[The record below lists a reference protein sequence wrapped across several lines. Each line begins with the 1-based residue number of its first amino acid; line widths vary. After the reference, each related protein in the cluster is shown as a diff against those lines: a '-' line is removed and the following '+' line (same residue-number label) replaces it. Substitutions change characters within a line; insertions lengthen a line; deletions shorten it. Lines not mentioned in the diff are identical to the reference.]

1 MVNTM
6 NLKRILVPTDF
17 SECSDAAL
25 RYGLEL
31 ARKFGA
37 SLHLLHVIQD
47 PATQPWAAEG
57 FAVPLLD
64 AVEQWRKDAQA
75 RLEKSVPDADRA
87 KAIFSCDVASPF
99 PEILRYAAANDIDL
113 IVMGTHGR
121 GGVSH
126 LLLGSIAEKVVRRAP
141 CPVLT
146 VRYPQH
152 HFIEPDVPMETD
164 VTVPV
169 GKR

>member
-1 MVNTM
+1 MINV
-6 NLKRILVPTDF
+6 KRILVPSDF

-31 ARKFGA
+31 ARRFGA
-37 SLHLLHVIQD
+37 KLHLLHVVQD

-57 FAVPLLD
+57 FVLPLLE
-64 AVEQWRKDAQA
+64 AVDQWQKDAKI
-75 RLEKSVPDADRA
+75 RLENSIPAEDRA
-87 KAIFSCDVASPF
+87 NAVVTCTIASPF
-99 PEILRYAAANDIDL
+99 QEILRYATDNDIDL

-126 LLLGSIAEKVVRRAP
+126 VLLGSIAERVVRRAP

-146 VRYPQH
+146 VRHPEH
-152 HFIEPDVPMETD
+152 EFVEAIPVSAA
-164 VTVPV
+164 VPV
-169 GKR
+169 AAR

>member
-1 MVNTM
+1 MI
-6 NLKRILVPTDF
+6 NLKTILVPSDF

-31 ARKFGA
+31 ARRFDA
-37 SLHLLHVIQD
+37 ELHLLHVVQD
-47 PATQPWAAEG
+47 PVTQPWAAEG
-57 FAVPLLD
+57 LSVPLFD
-64 AVEQWRKDAQA
+64 AVDQWKKDARQ
-75 RLEKSVPDADRA
+75 RLLNSVPAGDTRRVTAVTT
-87 KAIFSCDVASPF
+87 VATPCQ
-99 PEILRYAAANDIDL
+99 EILRYAAEENVDL

-126 LLLGSIAEKVVRRAP
+126 LLLGSIAERVVRRAP

-152 HFIEPDVPMETD
+152 GFVE
-164 VTVPV
+164 TVPAV
-169 GKR
+169 VTALAT

>member
-1 MVNTM
+1 MI
-6 NLKRILVPTDF
+6 NLKRILVPSDF
-17 SECSDAAL
+17 SECSDAAV

-31 ARKFGA
+31 ARKFNA
-37 SLHLLHVIQD
+37 QLHLLHVIQD

-57 FAVPLLD
+57 FAVPLLEVVD
-64 AVEQWRKDAQA
+64 QWQKDAQERLA
-75 RLEKSVPDADRA
+75 RSIPPEDRA
-87 KAIFSCDVASPF
+87 TAIVISTIASPF
-99 PEILRYAAANDIDL
+99 PEILRYAADNGIDL

-126 LLLGSIAEKVVRRAP
+126 VLLGSIAEKVVRRAP

-152 HFIEPDVPMETD
+152 DFVEPAIPVATA
-164 VTVPV
+164 VPV
-169 GKR
+169 GAGR

>member
-1 MVNTM
+1 MI

-17 SECSDAAL
+17 SECSDAAV

-37 SLHLLHVIQD
+37 TVHLLHVIQD

-57 FAVPLLD
+57 YVVPVLEAL
-64 AVEQWRKDAQA
+64 EEWQKDAQK
-75 RLEKSVPDADRA
+75 RLEASIPEADRA
-87 KAIFSCDVASPF
+87 KAIVWCVIASPF
-99 PEILRYAAANDIDL
+99 PEILRYATANDIDL

-126 LLLGSIAEKVVRRAP
+126 MVLGSIAEKVVRRAP

-152 HFIEPDVPMETD
+152 DFVEPGEL
-164 VTVPV
+164 VTTAVPV
-169 GKR
+169 LAGKQ

>member
-1 MVNTM
+1 MI
-6 NLKRILVPTDF
+6 NLKTILVPSDF
-17 SECSDAAL
+17 SECSDAAV

-31 ARKFGA
+31 ARRFGA
-37 SLHLLHVIQD
+37 TLHLLHVVQD

-57 FAVPLLD
+57 FAVPLLE
-64 AVEQWRKDAQA
+64 AVDQWQKDAQV
-75 RLEKSVPDADRA
+75 RLANAIPAEDRA
-87 KAIFSCDVASPF
+87 KTVVMSTIASPF
-99 PEILRYAAANDIDL
+99 PEILRYATANTIDL

-126 LLLGSIAEKVVRRAP
+126 MLLGSIAEKVVRRAP

-152 HFIEPDVPMETD
+152 DFVEPG
-164 VTVPV
+164 VPV
-169 GKR
+169 EEAVPVMAER

>member
-1 MVNTM
+1 MITLN
-6 NLKRILVPTDF
+6 NILVPSDF
-17 SECSDAAL
+17 SECSDQAI

-31 ARKFGA
+31 ARKFDA
-37 SLHLLHVIQD
+37 TVHLFHVVQD

-57 FAVPLLD
+57 FAMPLLE
-64 AVEQWRKDAQA
+64 VIEQWQKQA
-75 RLEKSVPDADRA
+75 EDRLLEAVPPIERGRA
-87 KAIFSCDVASPF
+87 RVASTVGSSY
-99 PEILRYAAANDIDL
+99 PEILRYAAEHDIDL

-146 VRYPQH
+146 VRHPQH
-152 HFIEPDVPMETD
+152 GFVDL
-164 VTVPV
+164 PV
-169 GKR
+169 AVATASAV